1 MMHKIAK
8 TENIFHFVCDHR
20 EIQSL
25 QDEIAEL
32 RERLKIAE
40 ADLAKAITGEKK
52 ASDEV
57 SGHVIIMW
65 IMKMTVISIGNRMN
79 LLVHFMI
86 YGHERCFESSQSCTS
101 RRRVQF
107 ENFQN
112 ITSDH
117 KSRNARAGSYDF
129 LFIIFSTKLLHR
141 CFHGNFSV
149 LHSITSIAL
158 YNLFM
163 HSSLTNQK
171 RDILLS
177 I

>member
-1 MMHKIAK
+1 M
-8 TENIFHFVCDHR
+8 R
-20 EIQSL
+20 
-25 QDEIAEL
+25 
-32 RERLKIAE
+32 
-40 ADLAKAITGEKK
+40 
-52 ASDEV
+52 
-57 SGHVIIMW
+57 
-65 IMKMTVISIGNRMN
+65 IGNRMN
-79 LLVHFMI
+79 ASAFRDM
-86 YGHERCFESSQSCTS
+86 GTS
-101 RRRVQF
+101 DVLKVTCYLRLVQF

>member
-1 MMHKIAK
+1 MKDFKKKIDFCRFA
-8 TENIFHFVCDHR
+8 FR
-20 EIQSL
+20 EL
-25 QDEIAEL
+25 WA
-32 RERLKIAE
+32 
-40 ADLAKAITGEKK
+40 
-52 ASDEV
+52 
-57 SGHVIIMW
+57 
-65 IMKMTVISIGNRMN
+65 
-79 LLVHFMI
+79 
-86 YGHERCFESSQSCTS
+86 YGSCN
-101 RRRVQF
+101 F

-112 ITSDH
+112 ISSDH

-129 LFIIFSTKLLHR
+129 LFIIFSNLCSNLTLPR